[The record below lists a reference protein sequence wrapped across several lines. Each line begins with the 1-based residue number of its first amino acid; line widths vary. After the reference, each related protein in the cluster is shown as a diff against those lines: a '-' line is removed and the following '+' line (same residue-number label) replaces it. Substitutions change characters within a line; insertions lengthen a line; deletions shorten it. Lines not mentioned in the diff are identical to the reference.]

1 MGCLPYL
8 PYLDSECKV
17 GVTVLHGQMRDGP
30 RLPLATLPSP
40 PEPAEDDVK
49 MAQASLQQNT
59 LSVQSSPTPQLRG
72 VMKVESS
79 EKVPSPTHP
88 PASCNQCCR

>member
-1 MGCLPYL
+1 MGYLPYL

-17 GVTVLHGQMRDGP
+17 GVKVLHGQMRDDP

-49 MAQASLQQNT
+49 MAQASLQQNR
-59 LSVQSSPTPQLRG
+59 LSVQSSPSRQLRG

-88 PASCNQCCR
+88 PGSCNQCCR